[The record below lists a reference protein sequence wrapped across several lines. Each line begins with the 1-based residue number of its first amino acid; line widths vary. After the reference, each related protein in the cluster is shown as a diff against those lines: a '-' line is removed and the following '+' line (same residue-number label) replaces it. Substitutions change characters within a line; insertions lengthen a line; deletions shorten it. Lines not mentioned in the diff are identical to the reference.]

1 MKKYLVLDIGGSA
14 IKYAKMDEE
23 ATILEKG
30 SVKTPLDKVESL
42 IEVIGSLYDQYQ
54 DEVEGI
60 AISMPGVLDVE
71 RGYAYSGG
79 FLRYN
84 TDVEIVKLIQE
95 RCPVKVTIENDGKC
109 AALAE
114 GWRGSLQDVN
124 DAIVIVLGTGIGG
137 GVVINRKVHKGSSS
151 FAGEFSSMRL
161 NNQKL
166 DDGEY
171 TWGFSGGARQLSSK
185 VAEVKQL
192 NPDEVDGYF
201 IFEKANEGDEEVL
214 AILDEFT
221 KQIAAQI
228 VNLQCVIDP
237 QRVAIGGGIS
247 AQPLLLE
254 YIRKNV
260 DSFSDNFGNY
270 KPGVQV
276 VPCTFRNDS
285 NLIGA
290 LYHYLTYTA

>member
-1 MKKYLVLDIGGSA
+1 MKNYLVLDIGGRA
-14 IKYAKMDEE
+14 VKYAKMDEE

-30 SVKTPLDKVESL
+30 SVKTPVDKIENL
-42 IEVIGSLYDQYQ
+42 IKVIGSLYDQYQ
-54 DEVEGI
+54 EEIEGI
-60 AISMPGVLDVE
+60 AISMPGVIDVK
-71 RGYAYSGG
+71 RGYTYSGG

-84 TDVEIVKLIQE
+84 TNVEFVKLVQE

-114 GWRGSLQDVN
+114 VWRGSLKDVN

-151 FAGEFSSMRL
+151 FAGEFSALRL
-161 NNQKL
+161 NNEHL
-166 DDGEY
+166 DEGEY
-171 TWGFSGGARQLSSK
+171 TWGFLGGAKQLSNK

-192 NPDEVDGYF
+192 NKDEVDGYF

-214 AILDEFT
+214 AVLDEFT

-237 QRVAIGGGIS
+237 ERVAIGGGIS
-247 AQPLLLE
+247 AQPLLIE
-254 YIRKNV
+254 YIKKNL
-260 DSFSDNFGNY
+260 DHFADNFGYY
-270 KPGVQV
+270 KPSVDV